1 MAVTKRVEE
10 TMVEMMEETMVE
22 TMVEEWM
29 SEPTWYPYVYM
40 LDD

>member
-1 MAVTKRVEE
+1 VTKRVEE
-10 TMVEMMEETMVE
+10 TMVETMVE
-22 TMVEEWM
+22 DWM